1 LGLFAQYDAQ
11 TFLSGPEDLSTLD
24 LNDGF
29 SVGAQLSWRLY
40 DGGAAVARAAQSDLD
55 IQTDEVEF
63 ENTRNDIRVRVEEAY
78 YTLVAN
84 QANIDTAS
92 VAANQAKEALALA
105 TLRFNAGVGTQLD
118 VLSATR
124 ELAEAEGNL
133 VSAVLNYNRALASLE
148 RQVSNLASSETP

>member
-1 LGLFAQYDAQ
+1 
-11 TFLSGPEDLSTLD
+11 
-24 LNDGF
+24 
-29 SVGAQLSWRLY
+29 
-40 DGGAAVARAAQSDLD
+40 
-55 IQTDEVEF
+55 
-63 ENTRNDIRVRVEEAY
+63 VRVEEAY